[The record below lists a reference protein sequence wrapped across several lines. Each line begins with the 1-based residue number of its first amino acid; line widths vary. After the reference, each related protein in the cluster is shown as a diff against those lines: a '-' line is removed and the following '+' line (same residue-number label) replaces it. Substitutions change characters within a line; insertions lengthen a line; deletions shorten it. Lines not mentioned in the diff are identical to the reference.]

1 MDTNEHCTLW
11 VCADC
16 YFAHHYG
23 VTVTAT
29 THTADG
35 GEIEVPIGPDESV
48 QAYIDKGCTIR
59 YYAGDSDSPADRA
72 PLSRLTGRLAD
83 ATCSNHYWGQDV
95 GGWGYEGDWDPCN
108 QCGRA
113 GRENGIDEFSQ
124 SQCDGCGST
133 LGGYRYRLALF
144 PEV

>member
-1 MDTNEHCTLW
+1 M
-11 VCADC
+11 VCWDC

-23 VTVTAT
+23 ITVTASVEA
-29 THTADG
+29 ADG
-35 GEIEVPIGPDESV
+35 GTLEVPVGPDESI

-59 YYAGDSDSPADRA
+59 YYAGDSDTPADRV

-83 ATCSNHYWGQDV
+83 NTCSNHDVDDVYADDGDRTGETTECPHCGQT
-95 GGWGYEGDWDPCN
+95 GY
-108 QCGRA
+108 
-113 GRENGIDEFSQ
+113 ENGIDEFSR